1 MTWSYSRVASF
12 DDCPYK
18 WFLSYLYRDENG
30 HSLKKKSGFF
40 AEFGSYM
47 HKILQMYL
55 SGLLE
60 KERLSTY
67 YVAHFKENV
76 FSKAPNS
83 KIYMNYF
90 QQGFHYLDDFSFPS
104 RSIIG
109 VEEKVDFMFAGRKF
123 TGFVDLISENGK
135 LIVTDHKSRTLK
147 PRSKRSKPTKH
158 DAELDEYLRQLYVYS
173 AAIKGKYGRYPDIL
187 EFNCFRSQAMIQ
199 EPFESKRLYTVEDWA
214 SKTID
219 SIATNDKWSAKPDYW
234 RCNYLCDVC
243 DHCEYKELI

>member
-1 MTWSYSRVASF
+1 
-12 DDCPYK
+12 
-18 WFLSYLYRDENG
+18 
-30 HSLKKKSGFF
+30 
-40 AEFGSYM
+40 
-47 HKILQMYL
+47 
-55 SGLLE
+55 
-60 KERLSTY
+60 
-67 YVAHFKENV
+67 
-76 FSKAPNS
+76 
-83 KIYMNYF
+83 
-90 QQGFHYLDDFSFPS
+90 
-104 RSIIG
+104 
-109 VEEKVDFMFAGRKF
+109 
-123 TGFVDLISENGK
+123 
-135 LIVTDHKSRTLK
+135 LK

-243 DHCEYKELI
+243 DHCEYKGLI